1 MTAKTIK
8 QQLEDKT
15 QEANEYLKKAQQLG
29 QQNQQL
35 QQQLKAAQ
43 VQVNE
48 VKAQAFDQD
57 VANRKA
63 LEAAQGAVNERTG
76 VIIQIAQML
85 GIQPNEHGL
94 VKVDDIAQAIQ
105 GLLPNTGF
113 SESMSSAEPAEA

>member
-15 QEANEYLKKAQQLG
+15 QEANEYLKKAQEFG

-43 VQVNE
+43 AQVNE

-113 SESMSSAEPAEA
+113 SEPMSIAEPAEA